1 METGYILFSLKPGT
15 RKDFITKIKK
25 IKAVKEAR
33 LVIGIWDAVA
43 KIETK
48 NIEELEKIYF
58 NEIDKITSISNSRL
72 HIVAC
77 PRTRK

>member
-1 METGYILFSLKPGT
+1 METGYVLFNLKPGT
-15 RKDFITKIKK
+15 KRDFITKVRK

-33 LVIGIWDAVA
+33 LVIGVCDAVA
-43 KIETK
+43 RIEAESM
-48 NIEELEKIYF
+48 EELEKIYF
-58 NEIDKITSISNSRL
+58 NEIDKITDIMNSNL